1 MTPILYENT
10 ETEFAS
16 DGIGT
21 LTDAISCVVTEERNG
36 AFELE
41 MAYPMDGMHFDKI
54 ARGQYI
60 KAKPNSHS
68 DPQIFRI
75 YRITRPMNGNITAY
89 AEHISYELAGNMVL
103 GFSAKGTVLSMLE
116 NLFSDAVF
124 PTPFTPHTDMNATG
138 EVSIGEPCSIRACLG
153 GKEGSFLDTFGG
165 EYEFDNFDVTLW
177 QHRGE
182 DRGAS
187 IEYGK
192 NLTDVSQEENI
203 ESTYTSIIPYV
214 KRNVNGEDV
223 YTYLPEKYLDAPNAG
238 IFPRKKAL
246 LVDFSSNFDQQEEAD
261 TQKLAELGEAYIEN
275 NAIGIPKISLNVSFI
290 DLRKTEEYRN
300 IAPLEEVRLCDTVT
314 VKFPALQVNQKAKV
328 IATVYDVL
336 MERYDS
342 ISIGETR
349 SNFVNAYA
357 GFTQDTAAAENKI
370 PGQITNATQLIT
382 GNRGGHVVIKTD
394 TNGKPTEILIMDT
407 DNVETAKNVWRWNL
421 GGLGFSDS
429 GYEGPYDKIA
439 LTMDGAINADLITV
453 GNMAASV
460 IRGGILTSL
469 AGGLAMDL
477 NEGSFILKND
487 DSNYSMSLRESGL
500 RVINKDK
507 VRAMLSPLG
516 TFVLYGQEDGDPTTG
531 ITYIGIDT
539 TNASVAGQLTFKNK
553 LCSWEYDSTRQ
564 KYILVGEDIG

>member
-124 PTPFTPHTDMNATG
+124 PTPFTPHTDMSATG

-246 LVDFSSNFDQQEEAD
+246 LVDFSSNFNQQEEVD

-275 NAIGIPKISLNVSFI
+275 NAIGIPKVSLNVSFI

-314 VKFPALQVNQKAKV
+314 VKFPALQVNQKAIV

-349 SNFVNAYA
+349 SNFINAYA

-370 PGQITNATQLIT
+370 PGQIANATQLIT

-407 DNVETAKNVWRWNL
+407 DDVETAKNVWRWNL

-460 IRGGILTSL
+460 IRGGVLTSL

>member
-41 MAYPMDGMHFDKI
+41 MAYPMDGMHFDKV

-103 GFSAKGTVLSMLE
+103 GFSANGTVLSMLE

-124 PTPFTPHTDMNATG
+124 PTPFTPHTDMSATG

-182 DRGAS
+182 DRGVS

-214 KRNVNGEDV
+214 KRNVNGEDA

-275 NAIGIPKISLNVSFI
+275 NAIGIPKVSLNVSFI

-370 PGQITNATQLIT
+370 PGQIANATQLIT

-407 DNVETAKNVWRWNL
+407 DDMETAKNVWRWNL

-539 TNASVAGQLTFKNK
+539 TNASVSGQLTFKNK

>member
-124 PTPFTPHTDMNATG
+124 PTPFTPHTDMNTTG

-182 DRGAS
+182 DRGVS

-214 KRNVNGEDV
+214 KRNVNGEDA

-246 LVDFSSNFDQQEEAD
+246 LVDFSSNFNQQEEVD

-275 NAIGIPKISLNVSFI
+275 NAIGIPKVSLNVSFI

-314 VKFPALQVNQKAKV
+314 VKFPALQVNQKAIV

-349 SNFVNAYA
+349 SNFINAYA

-370 PGQITNATQLIT
+370 PGQIANATQLIT

-407 DNVETAKNVWRWNL
+407 DDVETAKNVWRWNL

-460 IRGGILTSL
+460 IRGGVLTSL

>member
-124 PTPFTPHTDMNATG
+124 PTPFTPHTDMNTTG

-275 NAIGIPKISLNVSFI
+275 NAIGIPKVSLNVSFI

-357 GFTQDTAAAENKI
+357 GFTQDTNAAENKI
-370 PGQITNATQLIT
+370 PGQIANATQLIT

-407 DNVETAKNVWRWNL
+407 DDVETAKNVWRWNL

-429 GYEGPYDKIA
+429 GYEGTYDKIA

>member
-357 GFTQDTAAAENKI
+357 GFTQNTNAAENKI
-370 PGQITNATQLIT
+370 PGQIANATQLIT

-407 DNVETAKNVWRWNL
+407 DDVETAKNVWRWNL

-487 DSNYSMSLRESGL
+487 DSNHSMSLRESGL

>member
-275 NAIGIPKISLNVSFI
+275 NAIGIPKVSLNVSFI

-357 GFTQDTAAAENKI
+357 GFTQDTNAAENKI
-370 PGQITNATQLIT
+370 PGQIANATQLIT

-407 DNVETAKNVWRWNL
+407 DDVETAKNVWRWNL

>member
-10 ETEFAS
+10 ETEFVS

-124 PTPFTPHTDMNATG
+124 STPFTPHTDMSATG

-182 DRGAS
+182 DRGVS

-214 KRNVNGEDV
+214 KRNVNGEDI

-246 LVDFSSNFDQQEEAD
+246 LVDFSSNFDQQEEVD

-275 NAIGIPKISLNVSFI
+275 NAIGIPKVSLNVSFI

-349 SNFVNAYA
+349 SNFVNAYT
-357 GFTQDTAAAENKI
+357 GFTQDTAVAENKI
-370 PGQITNATQLIT
+370 PGQIANATQLIT

-407 DNVETAKNVWRWNL
+407 DDVETAKNVWRWNL

-460 IRGGILTSL
+460 IRGGVLTSL

-507 VRAMLSPLG
+507 VRATLSPLG
-516 TFVLYGQEDGDPTTG
+516 TFVLYGQEDGDPITG

-553 LCSWEYDSTRQ
+553 LCSWEYDSARQ

>member
-75 YRITRPMNGNITAY
+75 YRITRPMNGNIKAY

-103 GFSAKGTVLSMLE
+103 GFSAKGTVLSMME
-116 NLFSDAVF
+116 NLFSGAVF
-124 PTPFTPHTDMNATG
+124 PTPFTPHTDMNAAG

-182 DRGAS
+182 DRGVS

-214 KRNVNGEDV
+214 KRNVNGEDN
-223 YTYLPEKYLDAPNAG
+223 YTYLPEKYLDAPNA
-238 IFPRKKAL
+238 
-246 LVDFSSNFDQQEEAD
+246 
-261 TQKLAELGEAYIEN
+261 
-275 NAIGIPKISLNVSFI
+275 
-290 DLRKTEEYRN
+290 
-300 IAPLEEVRLCDTVT
+300 
-314 VKFPALQVNQKAKV
+314 
-328 IATVYDVL
+328 
-336 MERYDS
+336 
-342 ISIGETR
+342 
-349 SNFVNAYA
+349 
-357 GFTQDTAAAENKI
+357 
-370 PGQITNATQLIT
+370 
-382 GNRGGHVVIKTD
+382 
-394 TNGKPTEILIMDT
+394 
-407 DNVETAKNVWRWNL
+407 
-421 GGLGFSDS
+421 
-429 GYEGPYDKIA
+429 
-439 LTMDGAINADLITV
+439 
-453 GNMAASV
+453 
-460 IRGGILTSL
+460 
-469 AGGLAMDL
+469 
-477 NEGSFILKND
+477 
-487 DSNYSMSLRESGL
+487 
-500 RVINKDK
+500 
-507 VRAMLSPLG
+507 
-516 TFVLYGQEDGDPTTG
+516 
-531 ITYIGIDT
+531 
-539 TNASVAGQLTFKNK
+539 
-553 LCSWEYDSTRQ
+553 
-564 KYILVGEDIG
+564 

>member
-275 NAIGIPKISLNVSFI
+275 NAIGIPKVSLNVSFI

-357 GFTQDTAAAENKI
+357 GFTQDTNAAENKI
-370 PGQITNATQLIT
+370 PGQIANATQLIT

-407 DNVETAKNVWRWNL
+407 DDVETAKNVWRWNL

-460 IRGGILTSL
+460 IRGGVLTSL

>member
-68 DPQIFRI
+68 APQIFRI
-75 YRITRPMNGNITAY
+75 YRITRPMNGNITVY

-116 NLFSDAVF
+116 NLFSEAVF
-124 PTPFTPHTDMNATG
+124 PTPFTPHTDMNTTG

-246 LVDFSSNFDQQEEAD
+246 LVDFSSNFGQQEEVD
-261 TQKLAELGEAYIEN
+261 IQKLAELGEAYIEN
-275 NAIGIPKISLNVSFI
+275 NAIGIPKVSLNVSFI

-357 GFTQDTAAAENKI
+357 GFTQDTAVAENKI
-370 PGQITNATQLIT
+370 PGQIANATQLIT

-407 DNVETAKNVWRWNL
+407 DDVETAKNVWRWNL

-460 IRGGILTSL
+460 IRGGVLTSL

>member
-124 PTPFTPHTDMNATG
+124 PTPFTPHTDMNTTG

-182 DRGAS
+182 DRGVS

-214 KRNVNGEDV
+214 KRNVNGEDA

-246 LVDFSSNFDQQEEAD
+246 LVDFSSNFNQQEEVD

-275 NAIGIPKISLNVSFI
+275 NAIGIPKVSLNVSFI

-357 GFTQDTAAAENKI
+357 GFTQNTNAAENKI
-370 PGQITNATQLIT
+370 PGQIANATQLIT

-407 DNVETAKNVWRWNL
+407 DDVETAKNVWRWNL

>member
-54 ARGQYI
+54 ACGQYI

-75 YRITRPMNGNITAY
+75 YRITRPMNGNIAVY
-89 AEHISYELAGNMVL
+89 AEHISYELARNMVL

-124 PTPFTPHTDMNATG
+124 PTPFTPHTDMNTTG
-138 EVSIGEPCSIRACLG
+138 EVSIGELCSIRACLG

-246 LVDFSSNFDQQEEAD
+246 LVDFSSNFNQQEEVD

-275 NAIGIPKISLNVSFI
+275 NAIGIPKVSLNVSFI

-370 PGQITNATQLIT
+370 PGQIANATQLIT

-394 TNGKPTEILIMDT
+394 TNGKPMEILIMDT

-477 NEGSFILKND
+477 NKGSFILKND

-516 TFVLYGQEDGDPTTG
+516 TLVLCGQEDGDPTTG

>member
-75 YRITRPMNGNITAY
+75 YRITRPMNGNIKAY

-103 GFSAKGTVLSMLE
+103 GFSAKGTVLSMME
-116 NLFSDAVF
+116 NLFSGAVF
-124 PTPFTPHTDMNATG
+124 PTPFTPHTDMNAAG

-246 LVDFSSNFDQQEEAD
+246 LVDFSSNFNQQEEVD

-275 NAIGIPKISLNVSFI
+275 NAIGIPKVSLNVSFI

-328 IATVYDVL
+328 IATAYDAL

-370 PGQITNATQLIT
+370 PGQIANATQLIT

-394 TNGKPTEILIMDT
+394 TSGKPTEILIMDT
-407 DNVETAKNVWRWNL
+407 DDVETAKNVWRWNL

-460 IRGGILTSL
+460 IRGGVLTSL

>member
-75 YRITRPMNGNITAY
+75 YRITRPMNGNIKAY

-103 GFSAKGTVLSMLE
+103 GFSAKGTVLSIME
-116 NLFSDAVF
+116 NLFSGAVF
-124 PTPFTPHTDMNATG
+124 PTPFTPHTDMNAAG

-182 DRGAS
+182 DRGVS

-214 KRNVNGEDV
+214 KRNVNGEDN

-246 LVDFSSNFDQQEEAD
+246 LVDFSSSFDQQEEVDA
-261 TQKLAELGEAYIEN
+261 QKLAQLGEAYIEN
-275 NAIGIPKISLNVSFI
+275 NAIGIPKVSLNVSFI

-357 GFTQDTAAAENKI
+357 GFTQDIAAAENKI
-370 PGQITNATQLIT
+370 PGQIANATQLIT

-394 TNGKPTEILIMDT
+394 TSGKPTEILIMDT
-407 DNVETAKNVWRWNL
+407 DDVETAKNVWRWNL

-453 GNMAASV
+453 GNMVANI
-460 IRGGILTSL
+460 IRGGALTSL
-469 AGGLAMDL
+469 EGGLSMDL
-477 NEGSFILKND
+477 NSGSFTLKNEANENSLSL
-487 DSNYSMSLRESGL
+487 SNLGIRVFHGEKL
-500 RVINKDK
+500 RVW
-507 VRAMLSPLG
+507 LSSMGFLSLCG
-516 TFVLYGQEDGDPTTG
+516 SEEGDPNTG
-531 ITYIGIDT
+531 ITFMGGDFPQITIQE
-539 TNASVAGQLTFKNK
+539 AMTFKNK

>member
-124 PTPFTPHTDMNATG
+124 PTPFTPHTDMSATG

-182 DRGAS
+182 DRGVS

-246 LVDFSSNFDQQEEAD
+246 LVDFSSNFDQQEEVD

-275 NAIGIPKISLNVSFI
+275 NAIGIPKVSLNVSFI

-357 GFTQDTAAAENKI
+357 GFTQDTNAAENKI
-370 PGQITNATQLIT
+370 PGQIANATQLIT

-407 DNVETAKNVWRWNL
+407 DDVETAKNVWRWNL

-516 TFVLYGQEDGDPTTG
+516 TFVLYGQENGDPTTG

>member
-124 PTPFTPHTDMNATG
+124 STPFTPHTDMNATG

-182 DRGAS
+182 DRGVS

-214 KRNVNGEDV
+214 KRNVNGEDI

-238 IFPRKKAL
+238 IFPRKRAL
-246 LVDFSSNFDQQEEAD
+246 LVDFSSNFDQQEEVD

-275 NAIGIPKISLNVSFI
+275 NAIGIPKVSLNVSFI

-370 PGQITNATQLIT
+370 PGQIANATQLIT

-460 IRGGILTSL
+460 IRGGVLTSL

-487 DSNYSMSLRESGL
+487 NSNYSMSLRESGL

>member
-124 PTPFTPHTDMNATG
+124 PTPFTPHTDMNTTG

-246 LVDFSSNFDQQEEAD
+246 LVDFSSNFDQQEEVD

-275 NAIGIPKISLNVSFI
+275 NAIGIPKVSLNVSFI

-370 PGQITNATQLIT
+370 PGQIANATQLLT

-453 GNMAASV
+453 GNMAANI
-460 IRGGILTSL
+460 IRGGVLTSL
-469 AGGLAMDL
+469 EGGLSMDL
-477 NEGSFILKND
+477 NSGSFTLKNEA
-487 DSNYSMSLRESGL
+487 NENSMSLSNMGIRILHGE
-500 RVINKDK
+500 KP
-507 VRAMLSPLG
+507 RAWLSSMGIL
-516 TFVLYGQEDGDPTTG
+516 TLYGSEEGDPMTG
-531 ITYIGIDT
+531 ITYIG
-539 TNASVAGQLTFKNK
+539 GEFPQLGIQESMTFKNK

>member
-124 PTPFTPHTDMNATG
+124 PTPFTPHTDMNTTG

-182 DRGAS
+182 DRGVS

-214 KRNVNGEDV
+214 KRNVNGEDA

-246 LVDFSSNFDQQEEAD
+246 LVDFSSNFDQQEEVD

-275 NAIGIPKISLNVSFI
+275 NAIGIPKVSLNVSFI

-370 PGQITNATQLIT
+370 PGQIANATQLIT

-407 DNVETAKNVWRWNL
+407 DDVETAKNVWRWNL

>member
-349 SNFVNAYA
+349 SNFVNACA
-357 GFTQDTAAAENKI
+357 GFTQNTNAAENKI
-370 PGQITNATQLIT
+370 PGQIANATQLIT

-407 DNVETAKNVWRWNL
+407 DDVETAKNVWRWNL

-477 NEGSFILKND
+477 NEGAFILKND

-516 TFVLYGQEDGDPTTG
+516 TFVLCGQEDGDPTTG

>member
-275 NAIGIPKISLNVSFI
+275 NAIGIPKVSLNVSFI

-357 GFTQDTAAAENKI
+357 GFTQDTNAAENKI
-370 PGQITNATQLIT
+370 PGQIANATQLIT

>member
-10 ETEFAS
+10 ETEFVS

-124 PTPFTPHTDMNATG
+124 PTPFTPHTDMSATG

-182 DRGAS
+182 DRGVS

-214 KRNVNGEDV
+214 KRNVNGEDI

-246 LVDFSSNFDQQEEAD
+246 LVDFSSNFDQQEEVD

-275 NAIGIPKISLNVSFI
+275 NALGTPKVSLNVSFI
-290 DLRKTEEYRN
+290 DLRKTEEYRSV
-300 IAPLEEVRLCDTVT
+300 APLEEVRLCDTVT

-328 IATVYDVL
+328 IATAYDAL

-370 PGQITNATQLIT
+370 PGQIANATQLIT

-394 TNGKPTEILIMDT
+394 TSGKPTEILIMDT
-407 DNVETAKNVWRWNL
+407 DDVETAKNVWRWNL

-460 IRGGILTSL
+460 IRGGVLTSL

>member
-124 PTPFTPHTDMNATG
+124 STPFTPHTDMNATG

-182 DRGAS
+182 DRGVS

-214 KRNVNGEDV
+214 KRNVNGEDI

-238 IFPRKKAL
+238 IFPRKRAL
-246 LVDFSSNFDQQEEAD
+246 LVDFSSNFDQQEEVD

-275 NAIGIPKISLNVSFI
+275 NAIGIPKVSLNVSFI

-370 PGQITNATQLIT
+370 PGQIANATQLIT

-407 DNVETAKNVWRWNL
+407 DDVETAKNVWRWNL

-460 IRGGILTSL
+460 IRGGVLTSL

>member
-54 ARGQYI
+54 VRGQHI

-68 DPQIFRI
+68 APQIFRI
-75 YRITRPMNGNITAY
+75 YRITRPMNGNITVY
-89 AEHISYELAGNMVL
+89 AEHISYELAGNMVF

-124 PTPFTPHTDMNATG
+124 PTPFTPHTDMNTTG

-182 DRGAS
+182 DRGVS

-246 LVDFSSNFDQQEEAD
+246 LVDFSSNFDQQEEVD
-261 TQKLAELGEAYIEN
+261 TQKLAELGEAYIAN
-275 NAIGIPKISLNVSFI
+275 NAIGIPKVSLNVSFV

-300 IAPLEEVRLCDTVT
+300 IAPLEEARLCDTVT

-370 PGQITNATQLIT
+370 PGQIANATQLIT
-382 GNRGGHVVIKTD
+382 GNRGGHVVIKTG

-407 DNVETAKNVWRWNL
+407 DEVETAKNVWRWNL

-460 IRGGILTSL
+460 IRGGVLTSL

>member
-342 ISIGETR
+342 ISIGKTR
-349 SNFVNAYA
+349 SNFVNACA
-357 GFTQDTAAAENKI
+357 GFTQNTNAAENKI
-370 PGQITNATQLIT
+370 PGQIANATQLIT

-407 DNVETAKNVWRWNL
+407 DDVETAKNAWRWNL

-516 TFVLYGQEDGDPTTG
+516 TFVLCGQEDGDPTTG

>member
-54 ARGQYI
+54 ARGQHI

-68 DPQIFRI
+68 APQIFRI
-75 YRITRPMNGNITAY
+75 YRITRPMNGNITVY

-124 PTPFTPHTDMNATG
+124 PTPFTPHTDMNTTG

-182 DRGAS
+182 DRGVS

-246 LVDFSSNFDQQEEAD
+246 LVDFSSNFDQQEEVD
-261 TQKLAELGEAYIEN
+261 TQKLAELGEAYIAN
-275 NAIGIPKISLNVSFI
+275 NAIGIPKVSLNVSFV

-300 IAPLEEVRLCDTVT
+300 IAPLEEARLCDTVT

-370 PGQITNATQLIT
+370 PGQIANATQLIT
-382 GNRGGHVVIKTD
+382 GNRGGHVVIKTG

-407 DNVETAKNVWRWNL
+407 DEVETAKNVWRWNL

-460 IRGGILTSL
+460 IRGGVLTSL

>member
-275 NAIGIPKISLNVSFI
+275 NAIGIPKVSLNVSFI

-370 PGQITNATQLIT
+370 PGQIANATQLIT

-394 TNGKPTEILIMDT
+394 TNGKPMEILIMDT

>member
-21 LTDAISCVVTEERNG
+21 LTDAIFCVVTEERNG

-275 NAIGIPKISLNVSFI
+275 NAIGIPKIILNVSFI

-357 GFTQDTAAAENKI
+357 GFTQNTNAAENKI
-370 PGQITNATQLIT
+370 PGQIANATQLIT
-382 GNRGGHVVIKTD
+382 GNRGGHVVINTD

-407 DNVETAKNVWRWNL
+407 DDVETAKNVWRWNL